1 MIYHHHTRYDDQAF
15 RKDRRPQPPLG
26 AAVLCVADA
35 FVTMTSNRTY
45 RPAHQPGEAM
55 LELHRQ
61 RGSQFD
67 PDVVDA
73 AARIGLSCFG
83 QAA

>member
-1 MIYHHHTRYDDQAF
+1 MVYHHHTRYDSHRSMTTHQLQA
-15 RKDRRPQPPLG
+15 PLG
-26 AAVLCVADA
+26 ARVLCVADA
-35 FVTMTSNRTY
+35 FVTMTSDRTY
-45 RPAHQPGEAM
+45 RPAHRDSEAM
-55 LELHRQ
+55 YELRRQ

-73 AARIGLSCFG
+73 ALRIGLSNLS